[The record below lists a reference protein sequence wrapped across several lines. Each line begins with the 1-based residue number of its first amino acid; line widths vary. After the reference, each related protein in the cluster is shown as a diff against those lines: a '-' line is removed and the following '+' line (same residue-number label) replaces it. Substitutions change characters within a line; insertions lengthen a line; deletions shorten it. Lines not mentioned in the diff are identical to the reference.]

1 MEYDLDDKPE
11 VGDAAVFGCCCIRML
26 LYSDAAVSPPMHS
39 SIYLLVHSHPTLLS
53 PHVLLR
59 VAPYYG

>member
-26 LYSDAAVSPPMHS
+26 LYPPLCIRRFICSFIHIPHFSLHTS
-39 SIYLLVHSHPTLLS
+39 SFAWLLTM
-53 PHVLLR
+53 
-59 VAPYYG
+59 ADYG